1 MAKDTSN
8 KQKLSSAQKAY
19 LSRMKNLISS
29 SSAFQSL
36 LLEVR
41 QQGKN
46 YIRQT
51 ERLESKQFDSKFV
64 DELEKGFDAIDTIIT
79 NPRTFI
85 KDEPELV
92 EAGLAKKINAQSI
105 THLASHTQF
114 VHSVDKK
121 GNVTP
126 EKILTIHAEIDT
138 QIYENRFVMTL
149 IKKCSLFIEKRFN
162 YIKDHGETLDSD
174 LILLKSTSNID
185 GAKYEIDSRIKVSS
199 PSKDNGN
206 KEKNEDILKRLVV
219 LRERCSYLMRSPFM
233 VNDMAG
239 AKDVANPIHMTN
251 MIVKNPYYHAAYELW
266 KFIDSY
272 TDLGVSYSV
281 SETEQDFTQEY
292 FEEIFALVLAD
303 MLTLHSNRVK
313 DRQIENKKVKDKII
327 NPKVLFT
334 LEDET
339 FHDGKFLYDQF
350 PEHKK
355 ERTSPMALTPEEA
368 REERLR
374 MEENYRDEV
383 YKKTLVDEEIEKQ
396 KSIDIAKEA
405 VERQKLLEQ
414 LQKARLKEQRAI
426 QKALEKQKR
435 EEERRLKEEQEKARK
450 EEMDELERT
459 REQIRLQ
466 AEADKGYKEPIKPV
480 EEEVEDIY
488 IAQPVE
494 EISFDNENKE
504 EENLVDDSPIV
515 PGKRIKAEFINAK
528 GRRIVIYE
536 KDEPLPREPID
547 EESLIDDSPIE
558 EPIKEEASEPM
569 VPETPAEP
577 VVEDI
582 PLADEVED
590 VPSEPLP
597 VEEIEL
603 NEDENANEP
612 EVEEFVSGDK
622 RKIKAEFINAKG
634 RRVVIYEKEEPV
646 NDTPIENKDESPL
659 EEQPQ
664 EDVPSNVEESP
675 VEPEK
680 IEESPVEVQ
689 PIEETPIETEP
700 SNNEEE
706 SIEEPSENVET
717 PIEPERTEPIEE
729 NQVEE
734 STHEVD
740 DSLETEPVSEPIVE
754 ETPKENPQ
762 VEEPVNEPEE
772 IEESPV
778 EVQPI
783 EESPAVTE
791 PSNIEETPVE
801 EPSENVE
808 TPSKE
813 ETEPSKKKFVRDVPS
828 FRAEKDYVFIKTRKS
843 SKAKKVV
850 LKGKLK

>member
-1 MAKDTSN
+1 MAKESSN
-8 KQKLSSAQKAY
+8 KQKLTSAQKAY
-19 LSRMKNLISS
+19 LARMKNLISS

-64 DELEKGFDAIDTIIT
+64 GELEKGFDAIDTIIA

-162 YIKDHGETLDSD
+162 FIKDHGETLDSD
-174 LILLKSTSNID
+174 LILIKSQSNID

-206 KEKNEDILKRLVV
+206 KEKNEDTLRRLSV

-281 SETEQDFTQEY
+281 QETEQDFTQEY
-292 FEEIFALVLAD
+292 FEEIFGLVLAD

-313 DRQIENKKVKDKII
+313 DREIENKKVKDKTI

-334 LEDET
+334 MEDET

-368 REERLR
+368 RAERLA

-396 KSIDIAKEA
+396 KTIDIAKEA
-405 VERQKLLEQ
+405 VERQKLLEA
-414 LQKARLKEQRAI
+414 LQKQRLKEQRARERE
-426 QKALEKQKR
+426 LEKQRKA
-435 EEERRLKEEQEKARK
+435 EEERLRKEAEAARK
-450 EEMDELERT
+450 AELDELEKT
-459 REQIRLQ
+459 REEIRRQ
-466 AEADKGYKEPIKPV
+466 AELDKGYVPPEPV
-480 EEEVEDIY
+480 EEEIEDIY
-488 IAQPVE
+488 IPQQEE
-494 EISFDNENKE
+494 EITFEPDTKE
-504 EENLVDDSPIV
+504 DEPLIDETPTGN
-515 PGKRIKAEFINAK
+515 GRRIKAEFINSK
-528 GRRIVIYE
+528 GKRVVIYE
-536 KDEPLPREPID
+536 KDEPTP
-547 EESLIDDSPIE
+547 SE
-558 EPIKEEASEPM
+558 EPIEDEPLIEEEQ
-569 VPETPAEP
+569 PAPEP
-577 VVEDI
+577 VVEETI
-582 PLADEVED
+582 PEPVIEEPTPEPVVEETP
-590 VPSEPLP
+590 VQEEEPTP
-597 VEEIEL
+597 VEEM
-603 NEDENANEP
+603 P
-612 EVEEFVSGDK
+612 SEEQSKEGNG
-622 RKIKAEFINAKG
+622 RKILAEFINAKG
-634 RRVVIYEKEEPV
+634 RRVVIYEKENKEESQETPEEEKEETPVEVKEEETPTTEPV
-646 NDTPIENKDESPL
+646 VEETPVQEVPAPTEEPQIVEEPQPEPTLVEKSPEPQIEEAPVEETPAEENEPRELQEETPVVEDTPAPEPVEPVL
-659 EEQPQ
+659 EPEPVVEEQP
-664 EDVPSNVEESP
+664 VPEPIPEP
-675 VEPEK
+675 V
-680 IEESPVEVQ
+680 
-689 PIEETPIETEP
+689 EETPIEEPQEEGTPASTE
-700 SNNEEE
+700 
-706 SIEEPSENVET
+706 SENEDT
-717 PIEPERTEPIEE
+717 PA
-729 NQVEE
+729 
-734 STHEVD
+734 D
-740 DSLETEPVSEPIVE
+740 A
-754 ETPKENPQ
+754 PKE
-762 VEEPVNEPEE
+762 
-772 IEESPV
+772 
-778 EVQPI
+778 
-783 EESPAVTE
+783 
-791 PSNIEETPVE
+791 
-801 EPSENVE
+801 
-808 TPSKE
+808 
-813 ETEPSKKKFVRDVPS
+813 KFKRDVPT
-828 FRAEKDYVFIKTRKS
+828 FRAEKNYVFIKTRKS
-843 SKAKKVV
+843 DKAKKVV

>member
-1 MAKDTSN
+1 MAKESSN
-8 KQKLSSAQKAY
+8 KQKLTSAQKAY
-19 LSRMKNLISS
+19 LARMKNLISS

-64 DELEKGFDAIDTIIT
+64 DELEKGFDAIDTIIA

-162 YIKDHGETLDSD
+162 FIKDHGETLDSD
-174 LILLKSTSNID
+174 LILIKSQSNID

-206 KEKNEDILKRLVV
+206 KEKNEDTLRRLSV

-251 MIVKNPYYHAAYELW
+251 MIVKNPHYHAAYELW

-281 SETEQDFTQEY
+281 QETEQDFTQEY
-292 FEEIFALVLAD
+292 FEEIFGLVLAD

-313 DRQIENKKVKDKII
+313 DREIENKKVKDKTI

-334 LEDET
+334 MEDET

-368 REERLR
+368 RAERLA

-396 KSIDIAKEA
+396 KTIDIAKEA
-405 VERQKLLEQ
+405 VERQKLLEA
-414 LQKARLKEQRAI
+414 LQKQRLKEQRARERE
-426 QKALEKQKR
+426 LEKQRKA
-435 EEERRLKEEQEKARK
+435 EEERLRKEAEAARK
-450 EEMDELERT
+450 AELDELEKT
-459 REQIRLQ
+459 REEIRRQ
-466 AEADKGYKEPIKPV
+466 AELDKGYVPPEPV
-480 EEEVEDIY
+480 EEEIEDIY
-488 IAQPVE
+488 IPQQEE
-494 EISFDNENKE
+494 EITFEADTKE
-504 EENLVDDSPIV
+504 DEPLIDEAPTGN
-515 PGKRIKAEFINAK
+515 GRRIKAEFINSK
-528 GRRIVIYE
+528 GKRVVIYE
-536 KDEPLPREPID
+536 KDEPTPT
-547 EESLIDDSPIE
+547 E
-558 EPIKEEASEPM
+558 EPIEDEPLIEEEQ
-569 VPETPAEP
+569 PAPEP
-577 VVEDI
+577 VVEETTPEPVI
-582 PLADEVED
+582 EEPTPEPVVEEAPAEPEPEP
-590 VPSEPLP
+590 VPEEQPQEEETPSEEQPS
-597 VEEIEL
+597 EG
-603 NEDENANEP
+603 N
-612 EVEEFVSGDK
+612 G
-622 RKIKAEFINAKG
+622 RKILAEFINAKG
-634 RRVVIYEKEEPV
+634 RRVVIYEKE
-646 NDTPIENKDESPL
+646 NKDE
-659 EEQPQ
+659 PQ
-664 EDVPSNVEESP
+664 ETPEEEKEETPVEVQEEETPTPEPVVEEPAPEPVVEEIPAPEPVEEPQPEPTPVEESP
-675 VEPEK
+675 EPQIEETPAESIEEPIENEPREPQEETPVVEDIPAKEPVEPVLEPEPVV
-680 IEESPVEVQ
+680 EEAPAPEPTPETV
-689 PIEETPIETEP
+689 EETPIEEP
-700 SNNEEE
+700 Q
-706 SIEEPSENVET
+706 EEPTPASTESE
-717 PIEPERTEPIEE
+717 
-729 NQVEE
+729 
-734 STHEVD
+734 
-740 DSLETEPVSEPIVE
+740 
-754 ETPKENPQ
+754 
-762 VEEPVNEPEE
+762 
-772 IEESPV
+772 
-778 EVQPI
+778 
-783 EESPAVTE
+783 
-791 PSNIEETPVE
+791 
-801 EPSENVE
+801 
-808 TPSKE
+808 KE
-813 ETEPSKKKFVRDVPS
+813 ETSIDAPKEKFKRDVPT
-828 FRAEKDYVFIKTRKS
+828 FRAEKNYVFIKTRKS
-843 SKAKKVV
+843 DKAKKVV

>member
-1 MAKDTSN
+1 MAKESSN
-8 KQKLSSAQKAY
+8 KQKLTSAQKAY
-19 LSRMKNLISS
+19 LARMKNLISS

-64 DELEKGFDAIDTIIT
+64 DELEKGFDAIDTIIA

-162 YIKDHGETLDSD
+162 FIKDHGETLDSD
-174 LILLKSTSNID
+174 LILIKSQSNID

-206 KEKNEDILKRLVV
+206 KEKNEETLRRLSV
-219 LRERCSYLMRSPFM
+219 LRERCAYLMRSPFM
-233 VNDMAG
+233 VTDMAG

-281 SETEQDFTQEY
+281 QETEQDFTQEY
-292 FEEIFALVLAD
+292 FEEIFGLVLAD

-313 DRQIENKKVKDKII
+313 DREIENKKVKEKTI

-334 LEDET
+334 MEDET

-368 REERLR
+368 RAERLA

-396 KSIDIAKEA
+396 KTIDIAKEA
-405 VERQKLLEQ
+405 VERQKLLEALEKQ
-414 LQKARLKEQRAI
+414 RLKEQRARERE
-426 QKALEKQKR
+426 LEKQRKA
-435 EEERRLKEEQEKARK
+435 EEERLRKEAEAARK
-450 EEMDELERT
+450 VELDELERT
-459 REQIRLQ
+459 REEIRRQ
-466 AEADKGYKEPIKPV
+466 AELDKGYVPPEPV
-480 EEEVEDIY
+480 EEEIEDIY
-488 IAQPVE
+488 IPQQAE
-494 EISFDNENKE
+494 EITFEPEFNEN
-504 EENLVDDSPIV
+504 
-515 PGKRIKAEFINAK
+515 
-528 GRRIVIYE
+528 
-536 KDEPLPREPID
+536 EPL
-547 EESLIDDSPIE
+547 IE
-558 EPIKEEASEPM
+558 EAQ
-569 VPETPAEP
+569 TG
-577 VVEDI
+577 
-582 PLADEVED
+582 
-590 VPSEPLP
+590 
-597 VEEIEL
+597 
-603 NEDENANEP
+603 N
-612 EVEEFVSGDK
+612 G

-634 RRVVIYEKEEPV
+634 KRVVIYEKDEPAPSEEPLIDEEPEIEPEPV
-646 NDTPIENKDESPL
+646 IEEPTPEPVV
-659 EEQPQ
+659 EEPQAEQTPEETPVEETPSEEPQGEHNGRKIKAEFVTAKGRRVIIYEKETPEEPQ
-664 EDVPSNVEESP
+664 ETSVEEKEETP
-675 VEPEK
+675 VESKEEETPTEPVVEEPTPEPVV
-680 IEESPVEVQ
+680 EEPIPE
-689 PIEETPIETEP
+689 PTIEETP
-700 SNNEEE
+700 
-706 SIEEPSENVET
+706 EEPT
-717 PIEPERTEPIEE
+717 PEP
-729 NQVEE
+729 
-734 STHEVD
+734 
-740 DSLETEPVSEPIVE
+740 
-754 ETPKENPQ
+754 
-762 VEEPVNEPEE
+762 VEEPAAEP
-772 IEESPV
+772 
-778 EVQPI
+778 Q
-783 EESPAVTE
+783 
-791 PSNIEETPVE
+791 IEETPVE
-801 EPSENVE
+801 ETPVEPIEEPIENEPREPQEE
-808 TPSKE
+808 TPVIEDTPAPEPVEPVVEPEPKVEEPQPEPIPEPEEEIPTEEPQEEQPQTVPEEE
-813 ETEPSKKKFVRDVPS
+813 ETLDEDSNEKFVRDVPT
-828 FRAEKDYVFIKTRKS
+828 FRAEKNFVFIKTRKS
-843 SKAKKVV
+843 NKAKKVV